1 MAIPSLSLEGK
12 VAVITGGRMGVGKS
26 TALMFAEAGADI
38 AICDIIA
45 DDGKMDEVAEEIKK
59 MGRRCLTAKTDVSVK
74 AEVDNFFKE
83 IVDEYGTVDVLVNN
97 VGIASGKPGFI
108 TVLEED
114 ELDRMMRTNLYSVYF
129 CCQAAAKIM
138 MEKETGNII
147 NLASQAAFKSFPG
160 GSVYCVAKAGVV
172 MLTRVL
178 AHELGG
184 SNIRINAIAPSV
196 ITTEFMSPIIKLDWE
211 NPEIRESASKGLPLR
226 RVSDAE
232 EIASVALF
240 LASDLS
246 SYMTGDTVFVDGG
259 AMA

>member
-1 MAIPSLSLEGK
+1 MTIPSLSLEGS
-12 VAVITGGRMGVGKS
+12 VAVITGGRMGVGKA

-38 AICDIIA
+38 AICDIVA
-45 DDGKMDEVAEEIKK
+45 DDGKMDAVVEEIEK
-59 MGRRCLTAKTDVSVK
+59 MGRRGLAVQADVSRK
-74 AEVDNFFKE
+74 DQVDDFFQKTVSE
-83 IVDEYGTVDVLVNN
+83 LGTVDILVNN
-97 VGIASGKPGFI
+97 VGVASGKPGGI

-114 ELDRMMRTNLYSVYF
+114 ELDKMMRINLYSVYF

-138 MEKETGNII
+138 VEKKKGNII
-147 NLASQAAFKSFPG
+147 NLASQAAFKSYPG

-184 SNIRINAIAPSV
+184 FNIRINAIAPSV
-196 ITTEFMSPIIKLDWE
+196 ITTEFMSPIIKLDWQD
-211 NPEIRESASKGLPLR
+211 PKIRESASKGLPLG

-232 EIASVALF
+232 EIAGVALF

-259 AMA
+259 ALA